1 MTEKARAAFLLPL
14 WLALGVFFLAPL
26 VLMLAVSFAER
37 GTYGGVAPV
46 GDLGAYLRS
55 GAFLANYARSC
66 AAIYLAIGWRSLWM
80 AALTTVLAAVA
91 GFPVAYYLAL
101 LAPARWKG
109 LLLGL
114 VMVPFWTSFLIR
126 TYAWMFILRT
136 EGLLNLVLLGSGLAH
151 RPVELLYTQTAV
163 MIGLVYG
170 ELPFMILPL
179 YASLEK
185 LDRSLLE
192 AAADLGAG
200 AAQAFRR
207 VTLPLVMPGL
217 AAGVV
222 LVFVPSLG
230 QFVVSDLL
238 GGARGMLLG
247 NLIQNQFAVARNP
260 PFGSALAFELMAAVL
275 APAARLRALRPASGR
290 RRRRGAAVTRPKG
303 AGRRLLAAHTALVY
317 AFLYAPIAILVAFSF
332 NASRQ
337 TAFWAGFTLDWYR
350 RLLANAELFH
360 AVRNSLVVAAA
371 ATVIAVLLG
380 TPAAL
385 ALAQSTQSNGSRDF
399 RGKRAT
405 QALLYLP
412 VIIPEVVLGAAL
424 VTFFGAVGLRLSIA
438 TVVIAHVVFSVSY
451 VAIVVR
457 ARLAGLDPA
466 LAEAARDLGAGPFE
480 TFRRVTL
487 PLAAPGILA
496 AALLVFT
503 LSIDDYVVT
512 SFVAGVGATT
522 LPLHIYSMLK
532 VGVTPEVNAVSSL
545 LLAGT
550 IVLIVAAHRL
560 LGKGSS

>member
-1 MTEKARAAFLLPL
+1 MTEKARAALLLPL

-26 VLMLAVSFAER
+26 VLMLLVSFAAR

-55 GAFLANYARSC
+55 GAFLANYARSG

-80 AALTTVLAAVA
+80 AALTTLLAAVA

-101 LAPARWKG
+101 LAPARFKG

-275 APAARLRALRPASGR
+275 A
-290 RRRRGAAVTRPKG
+290 
-303 AGRRLLAAHTALVY
+303 
-317 AFLYAPIAILVAFSF
+317 
-332 NASRQ
+332 
-337 TAFWAGFTLDWYR
+337 
-350 RLLANAELFH
+350 
-360 AVRNSLVVAAA
+360 
-371 ATVIAVLLG
+371 
-380 TPAAL
+380 
-385 ALAQSTQSNGSRDF
+385 
-399 RGKRAT
+399 
-405 QALLYLP
+405 
-412 VIIPEVVLGAAL
+412 
-424 VTFFGAVGLRLSIA
+424 
-438 TVVIAHVVFSVSY
+438 
-451 VAIVVR
+451 
-457 ARLAGLDPA
+457 
-466 LAEAARDLGAGPFE
+466 
-480 TFRRVTL
+480 
-487 PLAAPGILA
+487 
-496 AALLVFT
+496 
-503 LSIDDYVVT
+503 
-512 SFVAGVGATT
+512 
-522 LPLHIYSMLK
+522 
-532 VGVTPEVNAVSSL
+532 L
-545 LLAGT
+545 LLAYALYARRHGGSGGGEE
-550 IVLIVAAHRL
+550 L
-560 LGKGSS
+560 L